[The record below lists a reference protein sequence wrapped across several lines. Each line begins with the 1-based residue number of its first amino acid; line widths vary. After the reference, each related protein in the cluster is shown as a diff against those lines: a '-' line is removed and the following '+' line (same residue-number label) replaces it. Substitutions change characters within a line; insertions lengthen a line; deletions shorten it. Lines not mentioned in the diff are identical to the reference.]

1 MASSAAFEAASVDT
15 IVVTAAGRDTLV
27 KNYGHLPRDD
37 AAWAA
42 GAAAFARKVADVT
55 EVLARRA
62 LAGRRGPR
70 RMRVMHHDPCRLS
83 QIAAG
88 PRQRGLRM
96 RVRPIVKLL
105 DRAHAAVEDGSN
117 R

>member
-15 IVVTAAGRDTLV
+15 IVVTAAGRDAHV

-37 AAWAA
+37 AEWAA
-42 GAAAFARKVADVT
+42 RGAAFARKVADVT

-62 LAGRRGPR
+62 LAGRLGPR
-70 RMRVMHHDPCRLS
+70 RMRVMHHDPCHLG

-88 PRQRGLRM
+88 LCQRGLPM

-105 DRAHAAVEDGSN
+105 DRADAAVEDGSN